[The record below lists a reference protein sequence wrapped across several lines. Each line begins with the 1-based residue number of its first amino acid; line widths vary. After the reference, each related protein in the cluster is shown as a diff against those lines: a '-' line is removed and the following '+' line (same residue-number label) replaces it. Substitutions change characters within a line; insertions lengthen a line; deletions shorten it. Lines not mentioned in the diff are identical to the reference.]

1 MTNEEQEEQH
11 IVHCP
16 EQHRRSTLDDAPP
29 SPIKP
34 NTEYFD
40 EWYTGDTSVHY
51 NEPWDIQESVL
62 NSVQEMIDNDDGSD
76 HGHPSP
82 NELQLMLQEFP
93 NWAAVFEAIEMD
105 APVSTTATA
114 TTTTQ
119 PTKQTNHDAH
129 PRAWRKSPEP
139 DPDPITSSAKQLR
152 TSYDQYWEDVRS
164 DNTVESTAHQSNQ
177 TDRTK
182 SLNVLSSDDHA
193 LSSTFSP
200 ASNATQQTTA
210 ANKTTEQTRTT
221 IIANTPTTTTMK
233 VLLVLLVLLVF
244 IPSPVRDYMS
254 TKKEKTVTFQTTTT
268 FVPRART
275 TTGTGQQQVSS
286 IIERNV
292 QAASTPTAP
301 VSTAPDP
308 SASTSTP
315 VAASAATS
323 SSSLNAP
330 TTTRPPL

>member
-1 MTNEEQEEQH
+1 
-11 IVHCP
+11 
-16 EQHRRSTLDDAPP
+16 
-29 SPIKP
+29 
-34 NTEYFD
+34 
-40 EWYTGDTSVHY
+40 
-51 NEPWDIQESVL
+51 
-62 NSVQEMIDNDDGSD
+62 
-76 HGHPSP
+76 
-82 NELQLMLQEFP
+82 
-93 NWAAVFEAIEMD
+93 MD
-105 APVSTTATA
+105 APVSTTTTA
-114 TTTTQ
+114 TTQ

-164 DNTVESTAHQSNQ
+164 DNTVESTAHQSNR

-200 ASNATQQTTA
+200 TSNATQQTTA

-315 VAASAATS
+315 AAASAATS

-330 TTTRPPL
+330 TTLPQPDHQKQPLHPRKQTTNTVRSRQTIFAAPTYVPPTNITVVVQVPRHE